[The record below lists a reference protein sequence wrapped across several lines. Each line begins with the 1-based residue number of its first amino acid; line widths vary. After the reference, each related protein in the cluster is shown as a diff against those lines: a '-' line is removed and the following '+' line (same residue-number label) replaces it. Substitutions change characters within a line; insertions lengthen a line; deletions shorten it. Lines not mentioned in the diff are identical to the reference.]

1 MPNNILP
8 KDMVE
13 VNIGQKFR
21 LKEIDKIRNYFIEE
35 IKQNEL
41 ISKTH

>member
-1 MPNNILP
+1 MT
-8 KDMVE
+8 E
-13 VNIGQKFR
+13 VNISQEFT

-41 ISKTH
+41 ISKKQNKKVL